1 MPEGDWTRELR
12 LAGPGGEPVDLWRS
26 IQSHGLVDLPPMRI
40 DEAGRALEITVPLP
54 SSRPRTLRIAD
65 GRAGHA
71 EITVTGRPPGKR
83 QASDLE
89 AAAAHVFRLDEDLS
103 PFYAA
108 AASDPDLMEWMF
120 GADIRPGHN
129 RSPFYIRDVWPTS
142 YSSNTN

>member
-65 GRAGHA
+65 GPAGHA

-103 PFYAA
+103 PFYEA
-108 AASDPDLMEWMF
+108 AASDPDLDK
-120 GADIRPGHN
+120 GRK
-129 RSPFYIRDVWPTS
+129 RLSV
-142 YSSNTN
+142 